1 MYTYSHMEKLLRI
14 TEKIIPR
21 KVYKL
26 FQPAYHFLLAVTGTI
41 IYRKPSRH
49 IYVIGI
55 TGTKGKSSTTEFVNA
70 ALEGAGKKTAI
81 LSTIRF
87 KIGDMTRPNKYK
99 MTMPGRF
106 FTQKFLRDAVD
117 AGCEYAIIEMTSEG
131 ARFFRHTGV
140 EMDALIFT
148 NLSPEHIESHGSFA
162 KYKQAKL
169 RLIKHLAKSSK
180 PFRLS
185 IANIDNEHAYSFLVS
200 PVEKNIGY
208 SLKDVQIISET
219 NTSSAIIYRGEKI
232 TIPLP
237 GQFNI
242 LNALAALT
250 LSSEL
255 GVDIH
260 AAKQGIESLSLIRG
274 RVERIECG
282 QNFTVIVDYA
292 HTDDSL
298 RKLYETF
305 KSSDELPNSLQSA
318 RLGRKTKL
326 IAVLGSTGGGRDS
339 WKRPVLGKIAD
350 EYCDEIIITNE
361 DPYDEDPLK
370 IINDVASG
378 VSIHTPIII
387 LDRREAIQ
395 KALSLACTGDIILIT
410 GKGTDPYIMGPK
422 GTKEMWDDAEIV
434 REELSKLITNY

>member
-1 MYTYSHMEKLLRI
+1 MEKILRA
-14 TEKIIPR
+14 TEKLIPR
-21 KVYKL
+21 KVYTF
-26 FQPAYHFLLAVTGTI
+26 FQPAYHFLLAATGTI

-87 KIGDMTRPNKYK
+87 KVGDNTRPNKFK

-117 AGCEYAIIEMTSEG
+117 EGCEYAIIEMTSEG
-131 ARFFRHTGV
+131 ARFYRHTGI

-148 NLSPEHIESHGSFA
+148 NLSPEHIESHGSFK

-169 RLIKHLAKSSK
+169 RLINHLTKSNK
-180 PFRLS
+180 PVRIS
-185 IANIDNEHAYSFLVS
+185 IANTDNEHAHSFLIS
-200 PVEKNIGY
+200 PIEKNIGY
-208 SLKDVQIISET
+208 SLKQTHILSET
-219 NTSSAIIYRGEKI
+219 PNESVIEYAGEKI

-237 GQFNI
+237 GKFNI
-242 LNALAALT
+242 SNALAALT
-250 LSSEL
+250 LAHEL
-255 GVDIH
+255 GIPVSES
-260 AAKQGIESLSLIRG
+260 KKGIESLSLIRG
-274 RVERIECG
+274 RVEKIECG

-305 KSSDELPNSLQSA
+305 PTS
-318 RLGRKTKL
+318 RK
-326 IAVLGSTGGGRDS
+326 IAVLGSTGGGRDG

-350 EYCDEIIITNE
+350 EYCQEIIITNE
-361 DPYDEDPLK
+361 DPYDENPQK
-370 IINDVASG
+370 IIDEVAHG
-378 VSIHTPIII
+378 VISHTPLCI
-387 LDRREAIQ
+387 LDRREAIA
-395 KALSLACTGDIILIT
+395 KALSMAHEGDTILIT
-410 GKGTDPYIMGPK
+410 GKGTDPYIMGPN
-422 GTKEMWDDAEIV
+422 GTKEVWDDAQVV
-434 REELSKLITNY
+434 REELEKIIK

>member
-1 MYTYSHMEKLLRI
+1 MEKLLRT
-14 TEKIIPR
+14 TEKLIPR
-21 KVYKL
+21 KVYTF
-26 FQPAYHFLLAVTGTI
+26 FQPAYHFLLAATGTI
-41 IYRKPSRH
+41 MYRKPSRH

-87 KIGDMTRPNKYK
+87 KVGDTTRPNKFK

-131 ARFFRHTGV
+131 ARFYRHTGI

-162 KYKQAKL
+162 KYKKAKL
-169 RLIKHLAKSSK
+169 RLVNHLANSNK
-180 PFRLS
+180 PVRLS
-185 IANIDNEHAYSFLVS
+185 IANIDNEHAHSFLIS
-200 PVEKNIGY
+200 PIEKNIGY
-208 SLKDVQIISET
+208 SLKHVHILSET
-219 NTSSAIIYRGEKI
+219 PNESVIEYAGEKI

-237 GQFNI
+237 GKFNI
-242 LNALAALT
+242 SNALAALALAT
-250 LSSEL
+250 EL
-255 GVDIH
+255 GIPVSES
-260 AAKQGIESLSLIRG
+260 KKGIESLSLIRG
-274 RVERIECG
+274 RVEKINCG

-305 KSSDELPNSLQSA
+305 PTS
-318 RLGRKTKL
+318 RK
-326 IAVLGSTGGGRDS
+326 IAVLGSTGGGRDG

-350 EYCDEIIITNE
+350 EYCQEIIVTNE
-361 DPYDEDPLK
+361 DPYDEDPEK
-370 IINDVASG
+370 IMNEVASG
-378 VSIHTPIII
+378 VTSHTPLLII
-387 LDRREAIQ
+387 DRREAIA
-395 KALSLACTGDIILIT
+395 KALSMAHAGDTILIT
-410 GKGTDPYIMGPK
+410 GKGTDPYIMGPN
-422 GTKEMWDDAEIV
+422 GTKEVWDDAEVV
-434 REELSKLITNY
+434 REELKRMVIGN